1 MVLLSSVLQ
10 ILASLVVAAA
20 NVCALAMVAHKMM
33 MIKVPTA
40 ADAAEN
46 LEDLSLDSEAPAL

>member
-10 ILASLVVAAA
+10 ILASLVVPVA

-46 LEDLSLDSEAPAL
+46 LEDLSMDSEAPAL

>member
-1 MVLLSSVLQ
+1 MDWLSSVPQ
-10 ILASLVVAAA
+10 ILALHVVPVA

-40 ADAAEN
+40 ADAAEH
-46 LEDLSLDSEAPAL
+46 LEDLSLHSEAPVL

>member
-20 NVCALAMVAHKMM
+20 NVCALAMVGNKMM